1 MRTEIEEDLALP
13 AECLP
18 KTSTKM
24 VTLSLEE
31 LGCWEKNAIRLP
43 AIHEQRQKNLSRQGM
58 MKEGKEMRE
67 VKRDDHTPALALPKG
82 SRMALPV
89 KGRGRVTSSS
99 FYQGVRDRA
108 RTEEEEGSL

>member
-13 AECLP
+13 PDCIP

-58 MKEGKEMRE
+58 MKEGKEVRE
-67 VKRDDHTPALALPKG
+67 VKRDDHTPVLALPKG
-82 SRMALPV
+82 SRMGAV

-99 FYQGVRDRA
+99 FYQAVRDRA